1 MTDVNGNREIPHA
14 TSYKV
19 GENFELELVESSV
32 KRPSSVSWT
41 VNGQEASG
49 SVILSAGTTIVQA
62 HIKYSNGRT
71 EIVEARLKVSE

>member
-1 MTDVNGNREIPHA
+1 MFNLSGFNFIPHA

-49 SVILSAGTTIVQA
+49 SVILSAGTTIVQPT
-62 HIKYSNGRT
+62 SNTATGVQR
-71 EIVEARLKVSE
+71 